1 MSKKPAERDAAQLER
16 FKQTA
21 RELGADES
29 ERTFEDKLKRIA
41 KAKPQADQ
49 KEGRPRKSKPRT

>member
-1 MSKKPAERDAAQLER
+1 MGEKADPKQIER

-29 ERTFEDKLKRIA
+29 ENAFENKLKQIA
-41 KAKPQADQ
+41 KVKPKPEAKKA
-49 KEGRPRKSKPRT
+49 KSRKG